1 METLLSDSHLG
12 PHTKLKVYPTH
23 RATRP
28 TLEKQSVSSRVH
40 FNGKPAFLSTA
51 KSNGGREY
59 ENRFVNRNQLD
70 KVGSPSKGLGVTFG
84 PTSTLLPEHAI
95 ATRYLLRAA

>member
-70 KVGSPSKGLGVTFG
+70 KVGSPSKGLGIV
-84 PTSTLLPEHAI
+84 S
-95 ATRYLLRAA
+95 